1 LAVKT
6 VWTIDMSISLYYGDE
21 EYLLRQ
27 EVKRLREATINPQMG
42 SLGYKKLES
51 PSIGEVLEVIGSVCF
66 NLGGKTLIEI
76 HDFPYLNKAAS
87 GADEKQLAE
96 LMTLL
101 ENHDESK
108 HILFVST
115 RINRS
120 VKFPKWLTSHKKL
133 GLDLRECKTL
143 AFYQSNEAT
152 QRLIMEARRQGIH
165 IEPKAAALLVEHQG
179 VSLLPLMSEVE
190 KLSVYAAN
198 RNITAQDVTTLS
210 NHNEN
215 TFHMLANWL
224 QGKNRAEVFHTLDE
238 LLLRQHPVQLF
249 GLTQSWLGNIF
260 QLRYWQQKGVS
271 EAQMAEMTKKH
282 PFKIKK
288 DLQEFGRIPFARLE
302 KLRSKLLDLEY
313 KSKTGEL
320 NAKIALEMLMGS

>member
-1 LAVKT
+1 MT
-6 VWTIDMSISLYYGDE
+6 ISLYYGDE

-27 EVKRLREATINPQMG
+27 EVNRLREAVINPQMG
-42 SLGYKKLES
+42 SLGHKRLET
-51 PSIGEVLEVIGSVCF
+51 PSIGEVLEAIGSICF
-66 NLGGKTLIEI
+66 NMGGKTLIEI
-76 HDFPYLNKAAS
+76 QDFPFLSKAAS

-96 LMTLL
+96 LMALL
-101 ENHDESK
+101 ENHDEHK

-115 RINRS
+115 KINRS
-120 VKFPKWLTSHKKL
+120 IKFPKWLTAHKQL
-133 GLDLRECKTL
+133 GLDLKECKTL
-143 AFYQSNEAT
+143 AFYQADEAT
-152 QRLIMEARRQGIH
+152 QRVIMEAKRRGIQ

-179 VSLLPLMSEVE
+179 VSLLPLMTEVE

-198 RNITAQDVTTLS
+198 RTITAQDVAILS

-215 TFHMLANWL
+215 TFHMLADWL
-224 QGKNRAEVFHTLDE
+224 QGRNRAEVFHTLDE

-249 GLTQSWLGNIF
+249 GLAQSWLGNIF
-260 QLRYWQQKGVS
+260 QLRYWQQKGIS

-288 DLQEFGRIPFARLE
+288 DLQEFGKVPFARLE
-302 KLRSKLLDLEY
+302 KLRGQLLTLEY
-313 KSKTGEL
+313 QSKTGEL